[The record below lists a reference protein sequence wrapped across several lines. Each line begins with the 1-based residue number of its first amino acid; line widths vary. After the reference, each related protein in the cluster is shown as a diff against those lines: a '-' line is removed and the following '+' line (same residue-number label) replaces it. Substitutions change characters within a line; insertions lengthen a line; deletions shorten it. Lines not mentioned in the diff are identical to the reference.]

1 MEKELDMISNIDV
14 SVLMSVYNEESHW
27 LIETIESILNQSY
40 RDFEFIIILDNPLNF
55 ELKEIIKNYEL
66 KDVRVK
72 VLINSENRGLVY
84 SLNKGL
90 KEAKG
95 KYVVRI
101 DADDI
106 ARNDRIEKQI
116 EFLKSNEEYSLIG
129 TNYKMID
136 ESGNIIRDDIKTIS
150 NFSLLKRALKYRNI
164 MCHPSYM
171 FIKDDIIN
179 IGGYRQVK
187 FAEDY
192 DLVVRLIMNGKKISN
207 IDERLLYYRVR
218 QNGISKSN
226 SYVQRLSSYVIQEN
240 YIRNNINFDIELKE
254 IGSKKYK
261 IKYYKNKIIYK
272 ILETVSHIYE
282 SIRRKAWKKGTN

>member
-1 MEKELDMISNIDV
+1 MISNIDV

-27 LIETIESILNQSY
+27 LIESIESILNQSY

-95 KYVVRI
+95 KYIVRI

-254 IGSKKYK
+254 IGSKKYR

-282 SIRRKAWKKGTN
+282 SIRRKAWKKGKN